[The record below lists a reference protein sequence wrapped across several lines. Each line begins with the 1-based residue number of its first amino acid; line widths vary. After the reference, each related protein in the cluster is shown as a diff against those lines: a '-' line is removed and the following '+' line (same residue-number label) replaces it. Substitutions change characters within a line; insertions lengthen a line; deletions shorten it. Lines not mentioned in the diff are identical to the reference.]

1 MKNDSHSILWIP
13 GIKLRVVNIGPQ
25 AWQQGPLLAQPPPP
39 HHPDYTQFCFFYS
52 SPGLSLSFLPV
63 PFLFVSVPHC
73 SGAQGTLHFTQRVTT
88 LFVKP
93 WLSDFRTL

>member
-52 SPGLSLSFLPV
+52 SPGLSLSFLTV
-63 PFLFVSVPHC
+63 PK
-73 SGAQGTLHFTQRVTT
+73 GTLCFCSSLQWSTGHTAFYSESYY
-88 LFVKP
+88 FVCEALAK
-93 WLSDFRTL
+93 